1 MRITPIRG
9 ERAPVLLCA
18 ACGLLCR
25 PSALD
30 GQRHCSRCGGSR
42 LVQSGPRRKLYRA
55 GLVRAWH
62 RLGRW

>member
-9 ERAPVLLCA
+9 ERAPVLLCP

-30 GQRHCSRCGGSR
+30 DRGHCSRCGGHR
-42 LVQSGPRRKLYRA
+42 LVKPGTRRSAWRVGPARVWR
-55 GLVRAWH
+55 
-62 RLGRW
+62 RLGQG